1 MLGGWSLCFDS
12 VVVGLRHCFDSVV
25 DGVMHKEG
33 QSKAKQSKAKRSRAK
48 QSEAEQSKGK
58 QRRGEHSKANKK
70 QSKAKQSRAKE
81 KRKAKHDENSFK
93 MSSKSSKIVIKSRSR
108 GGLGRSWG
116 LFLLQ
121 ISLSWASWGALG
133 SIWHQKPE
141 KKEKNTTFLGVFGPS
156 WEAFWRPC
164 GLQEAIL
171 AASWASWAR

>member
-1 MLGGWSLCFDS
+1 MWLACGGIVLIVRVIGYWSS
-12 VVVGLRHCFDSVV
+12 
-25 DGVMHKEG
+25 KATK
-33 QSKAKQSKAKRSRAK
+33 SKAKQRWK
-48 QSEAEQSKGK
+48 Q
-58 QRRGEHSKANKK
+58 
-70 QSKAKQSRAKE
+70 
-81 KRKAKHDENSFK
+81 RKAKHDENSFK

-171 AASWASWAR
+171 AASWASWGRFWEPLGGFWEHFLVILLHMLHFRKH